1 MKTKRKMPAI
11 KELPPQKTRRTNSE
25 LNQPKETDKRNQL
38 EVKGGLL
45 PQIPLKLRNIIN
57 SLKTCILEILAKV
70 AEMDKFWAR
79 MTYQNE
85 MKVTNNINRTI
96 TSNWVETLMS
106 T

>member
-70 AEMDKFWAR
+70 AEMDKFLG
-79 MTYQNE
+79 TYDLS
-85 MKVTNNINRTI
+85 K
-96 TSNWVETLMS
+96 
-106 T
+106 